1 MQPLLERLLNGETLL
16 ADGAMGSM
24 LFKKG
29 LKPGACPEELNLS
42 QPEILQEI
50 AKAYFETGADI
61 IQTNTFGGSAMKLAE
76 YGLDEKTEE
85 LNKAAVSIIKKVV
98 QEKAYV
104 SGSCGPSGQILQ
116 PFGMGDPE
124 DFKKGFYRQ
133 INAMIEEGVDIICVE
148 TMTDL
153 HEAIIAVKVAKEIS
167 PQTPVMATMTFEDT
181 PKGFYTV
188 MGVNIRDAADE
199 LQKAG
204 ADIVGSNCGNGI
216 EKMIKIAAEFRKVTD
231 LPVLIQ
237 SNAGIPKNIAGQLE
251 YPETP
256 QFFADKMPEL
266 LEIGVSIIGG
276 CCGTTPET
284 IKAMRA
290 VLDSR
295 K

>member
-1 MQPLLERLLNGETLL
+1 MKPLLERLKNGETLL

-29 LKPGACPEELNLS
+29 LKPGACPEALNLS

-50 AKAYFETGADI
+50 AQSYFDAGADI
-61 IQTNTFGGSAMKLAE
+61 IQTNSFGGSAMKLSE
-76 YGLDEKTEE
+76 YGLDDKTEKI
-85 LNKAAVSIIKKVV
+85 NKTAVSIVKNVV
-98 QEKAYV
+98 GDNAYV

-116 PFGMGDPE
+116 PFGTGNTH
-124 DFKKGFYRQ
+124 DFKKGFTKQ
-133 INAMIEEGVDIICVE
+133 IIGMVDAGVDLICVE

-153 HEAIIAVKVAKEIS
+153 HEATIAVKSAKEIS

-181 PKGFYTV
+181 PRGFYTI
-188 MGVNIRDAADE
+188 MGVNINDAVDG

-204 ADIVGSNCGNGI
+204 ADIIGSNCGNGI
-216 EKMIKIAAEFRKVTD
+216 EKMIKIAAEFRKITD
-231 LPVLIQ
+231 LPILIQ
-237 SNAGIPKNIAGQLE
+237 SNAGIPKNIGGKLE

-256 QFFADKMPEL
+256 EFFAEKIPEL
-266 LEIGVSIIGG
+266 IEIGVSIIGG

-290 VLDSR
+290 VLESR